1 SGVIHGVIFTLFL
14 LFSFSIA
21 AAPAAVPKIEAL
33 AETDVEDPTTKAD
46 LTNPDLGLNPE
57 VPLNFNV
64 DRIDENSV
72 AGPVDPTQKVGTPLA
87 EADAPAANVPAPP
100 GFGQGFGGGI
110 LSDIPG
116 KAPLGVGIGGGGGLM
131 APGNLGARGLSG
143 ATREK
148 MIAEGGGNA

>member
-1 SGVIHGVIFTLFL
+1 MASKSREVPVAAKAPVIRGLMYREALASSWLRLVPPWGSSGVIHGVIFTLFL

-72 AGPVDPTQKVGTPLA
+72 AGPVDPTQKV
-87 EADAPAANVPAPP
+87 
-100 GFGQGFGGGI
+100 
-110 LSDIPG
+110 
-116 KAPLGVGIGGGGGLM
+116 
-131 APGNLGARGLSG
+131 
-143 ATREK
+143 
-148 MIAEGGGNA
+148 